1 MSQQSTD
8 DAGLLG
14 ALPEGWVMLGRCRAG
29 MAKSSFPT
37 GCWALAH
44 PTSGIALLDVSPNV
58 TPSAEAR
65 LRQALGAAYFWPAFP
80 GYLPVWHGRV
90 EAAAWRSLPGIMAQ
104 GFAELP
110 PLTVPGKGAW
120 IAAARAAL
128 ADDPAW
134 VVPGAAPRG
143 RRPKAMIEPPYDLDD
158 PPPARSA
165 AWRGRLGMG
174 LALLG
179 TFTIGVVS
187 GVILLSGAEPDPA
200 PQVATLTTS
209 PAPSEP
215 PRTVSVAAAPAG
227 IGAAPAERRASDP
240 PARPAQTSAAE
251 AVAALAAELEATLAA
266 ARASAAAPLA
276 GPSIGT
282 EPPRAAPL
290 AEAPPSPPVV
300 AKPAEPPKAPDS
312 NNAETGADAPIA
324 VALAASPI
332 PLPPRAPATPPA
344 PRPRAQKV
352 SNRPP
357 AAERIDRACAAAVF
371 RFQQGLPLTQA
382 ESGYLRNGCATKR

>member
-1 MSQQSTD
+1 MSQQPTD

-29 MAKSSFPT
+29 MAKSTFPT

-44 PTSGIALLDVSPNV
+44 PTSGIALLDISPNV

-90 EAAAWRSLPGIMAQ
+90 EATAWRSLPGIMAQ

-134 VVPGAAPRG
+134 MVPGAASHG

-187 GVILLSGAEPDPA
+187 GVIILSGAEPA
-200 PQVATLTTS
+200 TAAQVATLATS
-209 PAPSEP
+209 PA
-215 PRTVSVAAAPAG
+215 
-227 IGAAPAERRASDP
+227 
-240 PARPAQTSAAE
+240 
-251 AVAALAAELEATLAA
+251 
-266 ARASAAAPLA
+266 
-276 GPSIGT
+276 
-282 EPPRAAPL
+282 
-290 AEAPPSPPVV
+290 
-300 AKPAEPPKAPDS
+300 
-312 NNAETGADAPIA
+312 
-324 VALAASPI
+324 
-332 PLPPRAPATPPA
+332 
-344 PRPRAQKV
+344 
-352 SNRPP
+352 
-357 AAERIDRACAAAVF
+357 
-371 RFQQGLPLTQA
+371 
-382 ESGYLRNGCATKR
+382 

>member
-1 MSQQSTD
+1 MNKETELHPTGAMPQPPTD
-8 DAGLLG
+8 DAALLG
-14 ALPEGWVMLGRCRAG
+14 ALPKGWVMLGRCRAG
-29 MAKSSFPT
+29 LAKSAYPT

-44 PTSGIALLDVSPNV
+44 PTSGIALLDIAPNV

-80 GYLPVWHGRV
+80 GYLPVWHGRI
-90 EAAAWRSLPGIMAQ
+90 ESAASRSLPGRMAQ

-134 VVPGAAPRG
+134 MVPGAAPCG
-143 RRPKAMIEPPYDLDD
+143 RRPKAMIEPPFDLDD
-158 PPPARSA
+158 PPPERPPL
-165 AWRGRLGMG
+165 WRGRFGMG

-187 GVILLSGAEPDPA
+187 GVILLSGATSDPA
-200 PQVATLTTS
+200 PQPVASVAQPPQAAPTS
-209 PAPSEP
+209 LAAASLSSDPAP
-215 PRTVSVAAAPAG
+215 G
-227 IGAAPAERRASDP
+227 PAERGPVP
-240 PARPAQTSAAE
+240 PPQRPTQTSAAA

-266 ARASAAAPLA
+266 ARASAASPLVSETPPPADAPA
-276 GPSIGT
+276 ERPAMAEKPAAPVEDGAS
-282 EPPRAAPL
+282 AAPL
-290 AEAPPSPPVV
+290 AIVPASLPIPPPVPGAPP
-300 AKPAEPPKAPDS
+300 
-312 NNAETGADAPIA
+312 
-324 VALAASPI
+324 AA
-332 PLPPRAPATPPA
+332 RQ
-344 PRPRAQKV
+344 RPQPQPQKV

-357 AAERIDRACAAAVF
+357 PERIDRTCAAAVF

-382 ESGYLRNGCATKR
+382 ESGYLRNGCATRR